1 MPTTVG
7 DVVSLLRPEGSGEL
21 KSDALLAGTPDSPV
35 HSVAIAFS
43 ASHAV
48 IRRAIADGADL
59 LVTHEGVYYSHFHD
73 PTGLAGD
80 PVAGEKSELIARSG
94 LAIYRCHDFWHRK
107 SPDGI
112 MEGLVRAFGW
122 ENEKLRHEAVH
133 SVVELARAESAGDIV
148 RRLKERLRLPGVRVA
163 GDMTQPCRRI
173 GLTAGYRGGGELAL
187 PLFERERL
195 DLLVVGEGPE
205 WETPEYVADAAAQG
219 RARALVVL
227 GHAESEL
234 PGMRWLADWL
244 GERMPGVRVRFLESP
259 PSLRWV

>member
-1 MPTTVG
+1 MTTVG
-7 DVVSLLRPEGSGEL
+7 DVIAILRPETLGEL
-21 KSDALLAGTPDSPV
+21 KSDVLLSGSPDTQV

-48 IRRAIADGADL
+48 IRQAIADGVDL

-73 PTGLAGD
+73 PARFASD
-80 PVAGEKSELIARSG
+80 PVAREKSELIARSG

-112 MEGLVRAFGW
+112 MEGLVRAVGW
-122 ENEKLRHEAVH
+122 EAESLRHEAVH
-133 SVVELARAESAGDIV
+133 SVVELARAVTAGDIV
-148 RRLKERLRLPGVRVA
+148 RRLKERLRLPGVRVV
-163 GDMTQPCRRI
+163 GDFAQPCRRI

-205 WETPEYVADAAAQG
+205 WETPEYVADAVAQG
-219 RARALVVL
+219 RTRTLVVL
-227 GHAESEL
+227 GHAESEA
-234 PGMRWLADWL
+234 PGMRLLADWL
-244 GERMPGVRVRFLESP
+244 GERLPGARVRFLESP
-259 PSLRWV
+259 PSLRWA